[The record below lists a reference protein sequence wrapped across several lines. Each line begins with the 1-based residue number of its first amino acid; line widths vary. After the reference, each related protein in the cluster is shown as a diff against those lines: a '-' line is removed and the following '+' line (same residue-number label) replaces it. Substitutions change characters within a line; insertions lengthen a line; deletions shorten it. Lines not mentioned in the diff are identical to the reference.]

1 MQPAMTPAD
10 PAQQPASTPQVR
22 TLLLTD
28 LCESTTL
35 VERLGDALAAALFR
49 EHDRLVL
56 ELQQRWRGRL
66 IDRSDGLLLLFE
78 RPIDGLGF
86 ALDYMRGLH
95 EMGKARKLRLQAR
108 AGLHVGEV
116 LTWRNSDEAVR
127 AGAKSLEV
135 EGLAK
140 PLAARLMSLARP
152 GQILLSATAEPMSH
166 RAAGEL
172 GERGQHLVWKSYG
185 RWRFKGV
192 PNAQEIFEVGEPGL
206 AALRMPKHSAKA
218 WRDIPLWRRPM
229 ALAAELLVVA
239 SIGTSAWFLTRS
251 PPAIAFNERDWV
263 VVGDLRNLTGQPV
276 LDESLEQAFRI
287 SLEQSRYVNVLSD
300 LKVRDTLA
308 LMKRKPEETLD
319 RATASEVALRDG
331 ARAVILP
338 TVAEV
343 GGRVRVSAEV
353 IDPHTQTTVYAESA
367 DGLGAASALE
377 SIDKVT
383 AELRGKLGEAI
394 KAIERDSAPLPQ
406 VSTANLD
413 ALKAYALGM
422 EKRYAGEPKESLGY
436 FMRAVELDPHFA
448 LAHLAAAQM
457 HGNLRNLP
465 EKRRELALADKL
477 RSHLSAREALM
488 LDAELARAG
497 PIEPQLQRW
506 RQLIG
511 MYPDSHG
518 AQMVL
523 AQDGMFYA
531 NRYAEGLPNAKAAA
545 VPQYVGHATARYLM
559 GMMLLGMERY
569 DEAIAAFEASRTGG
583 FKGAGFSFAYAY
595 AARRDYAEA
604 DRVLAARKS
613 TGVATAELEVTY
625 NDMLFALDRAYWEKA
640 MKAAEQGAAAAAKEE
655 PVISGGE
662 WRNRELT
669 AALLGERR
677 ATARLQQDLLQELAK
692 IRSQAA
698 QTDAVYDSYSEMLTL
713 SAGYLGARL
722 EALPV
727 IDRALA
733 DLKDSPDIDSYPML
747 VQMREVLRAERDR
760 LVGSP
765 QRAVDRLAPLAK
777 RDDAS
782 MSVHRALAAA
792 ASAAGDNVLALRE
805 TEWLAARRGR
815 AFVEQG
821 VGDLQA
827 PINVVD
833 TTLAYLQAAELQAR
847 LGNAEK
853 SQESLAKFLSI
864 WPKERLTEGQRRRV
878 AALSGAKSG

>member
-1 MQPAMTPAD
+1 MQPAMTPAE
-10 PAQQPASTPQVR
+10 PAQQPASMPQVR

-239 SIGTSAWFLTRS
+239 GIGTSAWFLTRS

-353 IDPHTQTTVYAESA
+353 IDPHTQTTVYAQSA
-367 DGLGAASALE
+367 DGVGAASALD

-436 FMRAVELDPHFA
+436 FLRAVELDPHFA

-477 RSHLSAREALM
+477 RTHLSAREALM

-506 RQLIG
+506 RQVIG

-545 VPQYVGHATARYLM
+545 VPQYVGHATAQYLM

-569 DEAIAAFEASRTGG
+569 DQAVAAFESSRTGG

-604 DRVLAARKS
+604 DRVLAARKD
-613 TGVATAELEVTY
+613 TGVATAELEVPY
-625 NDMLFALDRAYWEKA
+625 NDMLFALDRADWKR
-640 MKAAEQGAAAAAKEE
+640 AEAAAAQGMSTAARIE
-655 PVISGGE
+655 PLIAGGE
-662 WRNRELT
+662 WRNRVLT
-669 AALLGERR
+669 AAVAGERKP
-677 ATARLQQDLLQELAK
+677 AAELQADLLREIAK
-692 IRSQAA
+692 ASAAAA
-698 QTDAVYDSYSEMLTL
+698 QTDAVYDRHSEAMIL
-713 SAGYLGARL
+713 SAGYLGARID
-722 EALPV
+722 ARPV
-727 IDRALA
+727 VERALA
-733 DLKDSPDIDSYPML
+733 EVEDASDVDAYPML
-747 VQMREVLRAERDR
+747 VQMREVLRAERER
-760 LVGSP
+760 LAGEP
-765 QRAVDRLAPLAK
+765 QRAVARLAPMAG
-777 RDDAS
+777 RDEAGVP
-782 MSVHRALAAA
+782 VHRALERAARA
-792 ASAAGDNVLALRE
+792 AKDDALALRE
-805 TEWLAARRGR
+805 ATWLQTHRGR
-815 AFVEQG
+815 AFVENG
-821 VGDLQA
+821 VDDLQT
-827 PINVVD
+827 PLNVAD
-833 TTLAYLQAAELQAR
+833 TTLAYLDAAEAQRRMGEEAR
-847 LGNAEK
+847 ARG
-853 SQESLAKFLSI
+853 SLAKFLSI
-864 WPKERLTEGQRRRV
+864 WPRERLTPGQRARV
-878 AALSGAKSG
+878 EALGD